1 MAFYSKLSP
10 LTIRAGSVGCLQVD
24 NLQRTIE
31 ELHNKG
37 YPHPPR
43 RIKRTAASPHA
54 KIRTATSFVSG
65 NTREPGNARYGSGRP
80 SMDNMTLTDFADLF
94 LPNLFLLQPVYQ
106 LLGSRRIPFDPHFL
120 RDLALILSH
129 GMPPAVRGALRPKKD
144 CGTFLRIG
152 SCSLRLRAPRGNPEL
167 SP

>member
-1 MAFYSKLSP
+1 
-10 LTIRAGSVGCLQVD
+10 
-24 NLQRTIE
+24 
-31 ELHNKG
+31 
-37 YPHPPR
+37 
-43 RIKRTAASPHA
+43 
-54 KIRTATSFVSG
+54 
-65 NTREPGNARYGSGRP
+65 
-80 SMDNMTLTDFADLF
+80 MDNMTLTDFADLF